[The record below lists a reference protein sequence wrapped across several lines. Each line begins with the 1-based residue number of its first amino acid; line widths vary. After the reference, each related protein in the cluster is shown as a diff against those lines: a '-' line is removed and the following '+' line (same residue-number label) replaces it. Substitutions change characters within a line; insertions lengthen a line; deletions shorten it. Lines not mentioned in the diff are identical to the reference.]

1 MTLEELKKEYPEL
14 CEQIRAEARNT
25 DATANEQAVRDAV
38 KAERQRIKDI
48 ESIAA
53 SIADK
58 ELVDDAKYGEKPM
71 DAKDLAFAAMQKQAA
86 IGAKVLDDLRQ
97 DREESGANNVT
108 AVPAQEP
115 ENINGINDMTDDE
128 LDARIAEALQKGGKQ
143 V

>member
-97 DREESGANNVT
+97 DRKESGANNIT
-108 AVPAQEP
+108 AVPAQDP
-115 ENINGINDMTDDE
+115 ENIKGINDMTDDE